1 VARPVPLP
9 NPPSSIGVGA
19 LVPREPFGLPM
30 AFWVGGLIYLF
41 MLILIIGSLL

>member
-1 VARPVPLP
+1 VLPPV
-9 NPPSSIGVGA
+9 NPPSSISVTA

-30 AFWVGGLIYLF
+30 AFWVGSLIYLF